1 MLRIIRNKLSII
13 PKASNAEEYDKQLDD
28 VFRFC
33 RGNDDKGVMKEM
45 LFQKIAPIPEGFDP
59 ESRELDD
66 WLLHNWGCRDRAFN
80 ACWISEDEMI
90 FDTFYYPAI
99 PIAYKIMKHFP
110 NIDFSYKYSSSK
122 TGANSGEIY
131 TSKGSVFFSKEKDY
145 SKRAY
150 DIAFEL
156 RPHLRD
162 LYTLNMTT
170 HTYDYDTS
178 DIKAMI
184 AQNGFYK
191 DTDGTMLIGVDDKKK
206 PLFDGPDDL
215 PF

>member
-1 MLRIIRNKLSII
+1 
-13 PKASNAEEYDKQLDD
+13 
-28 VFRFC
+28 
-33 RGNDDKGVMKEM
+33 
-45 LFQKIAPIPEGFDP
+45 
-59 ESRELDD
+59 
-66 WLLHNWGCRDRAFN
+66 
-80 ACWISEDEMI
+80 MI

-191 DTDGTMLIGVDDKKK
+191 DIDGTMLIGVDDKKK